1 MKEKLKKV
9 SDVLKLVF
17 GYGVMITLFVG
28 ALSFLGYVVAL
39 IIGGETAALICDFVY
54 KVIIKITI
62 YASTVTILIGLLA
75 MYLAGEKALTP
86 SKRAKK

>member
-39 IIGGETAALICDFVY
+39 IIGGESAVFICDFVY
-54 KVIIKITI
+54 NVILKITI
-62 YASTVTILIGLLA
+62 YVSTVTILLGLLA

-86 SKRAKK
+86 SKREKK